1 MKLIGFSSPNCAKF
15 CPPEFNIRNGC
26 NTIRFGTLFD
36 FRTEENEK
44 LRDEGE
50 GTFSYS
56 VEFPELTKVSHE
68 WIGAFEVEDNGS
80 FHIGEMEIRNG
91 DFFVKNMILTG
102 SSHNCWV
109 YCISKSTEVAG
120 NITDTHQDK
129 WLISQDKLQLFAN
142 YLGGLLWSEVNLSDL
157 PDHITSKFSMQEI
170 LQRLSLS
177 VEVKE
182 IDYNH
187 RSVTI
192 SREEDLPAS
201 QISALKDSIAFIKP
215 KMFEKESEIRIAFWL
230 IFDNKKISIQ
240 NKPKIVGLRPIDKII

>member
-1 MKLIGFSSPNCAKF
+1 
-15 CPPEFNIRNGC
+15 
-26 NTIRFGTLFD
+26 
-36 FRTEENEK
+36 
-44 LRDEGE
+44 
-50 GTFSYS
+50 
-56 VEFPELTKVSHE
+56 
-68 WIGAFEVEDNGS
+68 
-80 FHIGEMEIRNG
+80 
-91 DFFVKNMILTG
+91 
-102 SSHNCWV
+102 
-109 YCISKSTEVAG
+109 
-120 NITDTHQDK
+120 
-129 WLISQDKLQLFAN
+129 
-142 YLGGLLWSEVNLSDL
+142 
-157 PDHITSKFSMQEI
+157 MQEI